1 MRGRVPVSRFDAQC
15 VKPSGGHLHVR
26 NAQPS
31 KVQCVGGCDA
41 AAFLHHL
48 ADARPAFSESPPAR
62 GGPCVGRKMS
72 LISFTNL
79 FKCVCTTT
87 LAFPIQSYPDFPGD
101 LIPKFDETG
110 SWKKRMFSADRY
122 Q

>member
-48 ADARPAFSESPPAR
+48 PAARPAFSESPPCKRRAMC
-62 GGPCVGRKMS
+62 G
-72 LISFTNL
+72 
-79 FKCVCTTT
+79 
-87 LAFPIQSYPDFPGD
+87 AE
-101 LIPKFDETG
+101 DE
-110 SWKKRMFSADRY
+110 SNFLH
-122 Q
+122 